1 MKEEGLTRP
10 RAPVCGLPRPRLGR
24 TRAHGSFRAR
34 QPLVATPGPGA
45 GAAESPAG
53 ARPPPFVSL
62 CPSSEG
68 GRQGP
73 AGALGNPA
81 WCSASWIF
89 PHFPQGARPPAW
101 ATWHVLSGRV
111 KLYQEE
117 EATQATS
124 RKGTRRGHGYR
135 LDLLFLRGWLGSRT
149 RRARPVSRFLPRRR
163 QCLRGGDLTR
173 SVPPS
178 SSGFPGTWDLRCGVL
193 APRVSRGMVG
203 RPQDRWPGEASLRQA
218 PAVPGAVPCPVSAGP
233 ASQRGPQPSQ
243 GSTRPR
249 PSPTLPQRAPGT
261 TGLPCPGC
269 WGRVPGRT
277 LRAPC
282 VTVLPS
288 AARRLLQARNLRKSE
303 DRCGWEAPLGRALGS
318 RQEGGNAGFAH
329 TQARSLLRPPCPAP
343 PRAELE
349 SI

>member
-10 RAPVCGLPRPRLGR
+10 RAPACGLPWPRLGR

-73 AGALGNPA
+73 AGALGSPA

-163 QCLRGGDLTR
+163 QCLRGGDLAR

-218 PAVPGAVPCPVSAGP
+218 RAVPGAVPCPVSAGP

-249 PSPTLPQRAPGT
+249 PSPALPQRAPGVARDD
-261 TGLPCPGC
+261 GAALPWVLGKGPGEDIKGALC
-269 WGRVPGRT
+269 HS
-277 LRAPC
+277 
-282 VTVLPS
+282 PS
-288 AARRLLQARNLRKSE
+288 LCR
-303 DRCGWEAPLGRALGS
+303 
-318 RQEGGNAGFAH
+318 
-329 TQARSLLRPPCPAP
+329 TQALAGS
-343 PRAELE
+343 E
-349 SI
+349 SEEI

>member
-1 MKEEGLTRP
+1 M
-10 RAPVCGLPRPRLGR
+10 
-24 TRAHGSFRAR
+24 
-34 QPLVATPGPGA
+34 ATPGPGA

-73 AGALGNPA
+73 AGALGSPA

-124 RKGTRRGHGYR
+124 RRGTRRGHGYR
-135 LDLLFLRGWLGSRT
+135 LDLLFLRGWLGSWT
-149 RRARPVSRFLPRRR
+149 SRARPVSRFLP
-163 QCLRGGDLTR
+163 GGG
-173 SVPPS
+173 SVCGAETSPAAFLPREG
-178 SSGFPGTWDLRCGVL
+178 SGFPGTSDLRCGVL

-203 RPQDRWPGEASLRQA
+203 RPQDRWPREASLRQA
-218 PAVPGAVPCPVSAGP
+218 RAVPGAVPCPVSAGP
-233 ASQRGPQPSQ
+233 ASQRARSPAGGPPSLVHHLPSRSERQ
-243 GSTRPR
+243 GR
-249 PSPTLPQRAPGT
+249 PGT
-261 TGLPCPGC
+261 TGPPCPGC

-282 VTVLPS
+282 VTVPPS

-318 RQEGGNAGFAH
+318 RQEGGDAGFAH